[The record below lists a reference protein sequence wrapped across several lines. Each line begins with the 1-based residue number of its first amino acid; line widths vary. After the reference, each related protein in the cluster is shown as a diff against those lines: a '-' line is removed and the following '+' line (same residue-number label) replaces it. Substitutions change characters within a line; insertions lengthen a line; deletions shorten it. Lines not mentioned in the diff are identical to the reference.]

1 MGLHQRK
8 SCHRKPNP
16 SSLSD
21 FDNWFRRLQGSLYT
35 GQQPLY
41 TSLHSNVK
49 NIDVDS
55 YKLTL
60 WCNSILQANSLM
72 QFNQMAILS
81 YELRMLEQSKQ
92 HPPIICGF
100 FFVCLFVCF
109 CFFYIYLLLFIII
122 IIINLFLYFYFIFG
136 TSFIVCGWI
145 PGLLC
150 LTKAKFSLALSLS
163 LYLPPFRFHSIM
175 PNEHEL
181 CLSFLYIFMYR
192 YSVASVS

>member
-1 MGLHQRK
+1 
-8 SCHRKPNP
+8 
-16 SSLSD
+16 
-21 FDNWFRRLQGSLYT
+21 
-35 GQQPLY
+35 
-41 TSLHSNVK
+41 
-49 NIDVDS
+49 
-55 YKLTL
+55 
-60 WCNSILQANSLM
+60 M

-92 HPPIICGF
+92 HPPIIC
-100 FFVCLFVCF
+100 
-109 CFFYIYLLLFIII
+109 IYLFIYFYFFHFIII
-122 IIINLFLYFYFIFG
+122 YLFLFLFFYFIFG